1 MTDGTIDHIGI
12 ATSSLDESQQLWSIL
27 GFTQGEDQI
36 NSEEGVKIRFMNGN
50 TSTRIELL
58 EPLGDDTPVG
68 KFISKYGP
76 GIQQIAVR
84 VADIEETVSV
94 IISENQ
100 DTSII
105 IKSTVNIG
113 YTASLQKK
121 FSTSRIIFSPE
132 FLREG
137 HALEDNFFPSK
148 RR

>member
-36 NSEEGVKIRFMNGN
+36 NSEQGVKIRFMNGN

-58 EPLGDDTPVG
+58 EPLGDDTTVG

-84 VADIEETVSV
+84 VADIEETISVLLSVGVKMVS
-94 IISENQ
+94 ETPTLGA
-100 DTSII
+100 DDH
-105 IKSTVNIG
+105 
-113 YTASLQKK
+113 
-121 FSTSRIIFSPE
+121 RIAFI
-132 FLREG
+132 
-137 HALEDNFFPSK
+137 HPSSAGGVLIELVESD
-148 RR
+148 

>member
-36 NSEEGVKIRFMNGN
+36 NSEQGVKIRFMNGN

-68 KFISKYGP
+68 KFISKNGP

-84 VADIEETVSV
+84 VKDIEATISKLLSDGVKMVSETPTLGA
-94 IISENQ
+94 
-100 DTSII
+100 D
-105 IKSTVNIG
+105 G
-113 YTASLQKK
+113 H
-121 FSTSRIIFSPE
+121 RIAFV
-132 FLREG
+132 
-137 HALEDNFFPSK
+137 HPSSAGGVLIELVEYNM
-148 RR
+148 

>member
-36 NSEEGVKIRFMNGN
+36 NSEQGVKIRFMNGN

-68 KFISKYGP
+68 KFIAKYGP

-84 VADIEETVSV
+84 VADIEETISVLLSVGVKMVSETPTLGADGHRIAFV
-94 IISENQ
+94 HPSSAGGVLIELVESE
-100 DTSII
+100 
-105 IKSTVNIG
+105 
-113 YTASLQKK
+113 
-121 FSTSRIIFSPE
+121 
-132 FLREG
+132 
-137 HALEDNFFPSK
+137 
-148 RR
+148 

>member
-36 NSEEGVKIRFMNGN
+36 NSEQGVKIRFMNGN

-68 KFISKYGP
+68 KFISKNGP

-84 VADIEETVSV
+84 VADIEETISSLLSAGVKMVS
-94 IISENQ
+94 ETPTLGA
-100 DTSII
+100 D
-105 IKSTVNIG
+105 G
-113 YTASLQKK
+113 H
-121 FSTSRIIFSPE
+121 RIAFI
-132 FLREG
+132 
-137 HALEDNFFPSK
+137 HPSSAGGVLIELVESD
-148 RR
+148 

>member
-68 KFISKYGP
+68 KFISKNGP

-84 VADIEETVSV
+84 VADIEETISVLLSVGVKMVSETPTLGADGHRIAFV
-94 IISENQ
+94 HPSSAGGVLIELVESE
-100 DTSII
+100 
-105 IKSTVNIG
+105 
-113 YTASLQKK
+113 
-121 FSTSRIIFSPE
+121 
-132 FLREG
+132 
-137 HALEDNFFPSK
+137 
-148 RR
+148 

>member
-36 NSEEGVKIRFMNGN
+36 NSEQGVKIRFMNGN

-68 KFISKYGP
+68 KFISKNGP

-84 VADIEETVSV
+84 VADIEETISVLLSVGVKMVS
-94 IISENQ
+94 ETPTLGA
-100 DTSII
+100 D
-105 IKSTVNIG
+105 G
-113 YTASLQKK
+113 H
-121 FSTSRIIFSPE
+121 RIAFI
-132 FLREG
+132 
-137 HALEDNFFPSK
+137 HPSSAGGVLIELVESN
-148 RR
+148 